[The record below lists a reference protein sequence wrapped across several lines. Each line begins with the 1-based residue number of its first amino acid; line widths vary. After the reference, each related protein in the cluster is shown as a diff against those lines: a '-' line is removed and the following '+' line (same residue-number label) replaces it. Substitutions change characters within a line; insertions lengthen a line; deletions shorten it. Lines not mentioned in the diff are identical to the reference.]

1 MDDPTVSMTG
11 GIPANP
17 AGPLT
22 SWGPF
27 RLFEKVGQGA
37 FGEVYRAWDAT
48 LQREVALKLLRE
60 IRAGDDAYEA
70 VLKEARAMAR
80 VRHPNIVTV
89 YGIDHHEGRVGF
101 WSDFV
106 HGRTLS
112 DLVRVQGPFGARE
125 ATLIGIEVCRA
136 ASAVHGAGL
145 VHGDIKT
152 GNVMREDGGRILLMD
167 FGLTHGTAEHHFGGT
182 PQYMAPEL
190 LSGSPATV
198 SSDLYAVGVLL
209 FNLVTGKHPI
219 EVRQVTELV
228 NAHQTGSLRRVVDER
243 PDLPESFA
251 RVIGTALEAEP
262 RKRFSSAG
270 EMMAAL
276 AETLGTGL
284 PIAPKRR
291 RARVLLIAA
300 AAFAGAVA
308 LSFLPQVRAMLPVVR
323 PAIFRVAHADYLKAQ
338 DLLDTYYKPGHVE
351 SATALF
357 RKSIGNDPKFALAY
371 AGLARAYWRHYIDT
385 RNSSFVPMAKEA
397 CGKALEL
404 GEDLSSV
411 HVTLGMIYTDGGRSD
426 LATEELEQAL
436 RLDQHNSEAYAALA
450 DLYVK
455 QGRDADVAAA
465 LEKAI
470 DLSPSDWRWPN
481 QLGLYYRS
489 LGKLAEAESKLKQAA
504 ALSPDNSR
512 PLNNLAIVYMDL
524 GRFGEARATLEKSIG
539 ILPDYSN
546 YSNLGTVLLE
556 QGEYSQAASMYERSI
571 DLNPASYVAY
581 ANLASALLWGPGG
594 KDKARPVFQKAIELD
609 ENYRKSRPTDARVLA
624 NLGSYYASLGNAAKS
639 IPLVKQGLAL
649 EPESPQILFRAG
661 ESYEILHQRDQAL
674 YWIGKAVEHGFPLA
688 YISRSPELAQLRSD
702 PRFFSIANRKK

>member
-11 GIPANP
+11 GMPANP
-17 AGPLT
+17 GGSLA

-37 FGEVYRAWDAT
+37 FGEVYRAWDDR
-48 LQREVALKLLRE
+48 LQREVALKLLLE
-60 IRAGDDAYEA
+60 IRAGDKAYDA

-89 YGIDHHEGRVGF
+89 YGIDQHEGRVGF

-136 ASAVHGAGL
+136 VSAVHAAGL
-145 VHGDIKT
+145 LHRDIKT

-167 FGLTHGTAEHHFGGT
+167 FGLTHGTAEHRFGGT

-190 LSGSPATV
+190 LTGGAATV

-209 FNLVTGKHPI
+209 FHLVTGKHPVEGRAVSELI
-219 EVRQVTELV
+219 E
-228 NAHQTGSLRRVVDER
+228 AHRTGSRRSVVDER
-243 PDLPESFA
+243 PDLPEAFA
-251 RVIGTALEAEP
+251 RVVGTALEANP
-262 RKRFSSAG
+262 QKRFSSAG
-270 EMMAAL
+270 EMLAAL
-276 AETLGTGL
+276 AETLEMGRHTT
-284 PIAPKRR
+284 PERR
-291 RARVLLIAA
+291 RPRVLFLVGAIIAGAA
-300 AAFAGAVA
+300 A
-308 LSFLPQVRAMLPVVR
+308 LLLLPPVRAILPDVR
-323 PAIFRVAHADYLKAQ
+323 PATLRVAHADYLKAQ

-351 SATALF
+351 SAIALF
-357 RKSIGNDPKFALAY
+357 QKSIGNDPRFALAY
-371 AGLARAYWRHYIDT
+371 AGLARAYWRHYTDT
-385 RNSSFVPMAKEA
+385 RDSSFVPKAKEA

-426 LATEELEQAL
+426 LATEEIERAL
-436 RLDQHNSEAYAALA
+436 RLDQRNAEAYAALA

-455 QGRDADVAAA
+455 QGRGADVVPA

-470 DLSPSDWRWPN
+470 DLRPSDWRWPN

-489 LGKLAEAESKLKQAA
+489 LGRLAEAETKLKDAA

-524 GRFGEARATLEKSIG
+524 GRFAEARATLEKSIA
-539 ILPDYSN
+539 ILPNYSN

-556 QGEYSQAASMYERSI
+556 QGEYSQAASMYQRSI
-571 DLNPASYVAY
+571 ELDPASYLAY

-594 KDKARPVFQKAIELD
+594 EQKARPVFQKAIDLA
-609 ENYRKSRPTDARVLA
+609 ENYRKSRPTDARVIADLA
-624 NLGSYYASLGNAAKS
+624 SYYASVGNSEKS
-639 IPLVKQGLAL
+639 IPLAKQALAL
-649 EPESPQILFRAG
+649 EPENPQILFRAG
-661 ESYEILHQRDQAL
+661 ESYEILHQRDRAL
-674 YWIGKAVEHGFPLA
+674 YWIGKAVERGFPLA
-688 YISRSPELAQLRSD
+688 YINRSPELAQLRAD
-702 PRFFSIANRKK
+702 PGFSPIVNRKK